1 MNKMLKE
8 MTEKVAMVQ
17 ESYHEVLD
25 FVDKIEETVASGKDA
40 FSELEEQMANH
51 QEALTMA
58 QDLGEAKLIKQQ
70 IDALAEDME
79 LLQSVNKAKELSMM
93 TTLSDKAEQSLL
105 ANKNAVELFRA
116 LDKEMVANTSLAQ
129 LKSHIELMSG
139 FASAL
144 NNSFASVRNILL
156 DTKIVAHENQNRQYR
171 GIHLGRA
178 GVQSELT
185 NFEYHVRPYIQKVKQ
200 AGVSL

>member
-17 ESYHEVLD
+17 ESYHEVLH
-25 FVDKIEETVASGKDA
+25 FVDEIEEVVASGKDA
-40 FSELEEQMANH
+40 LAELEEQMVKH

-70 IDALAEDME
+70 IVALAEDME

-93 TTLSDKAEQSLL
+93 ATLSDKAEQSLL
-105 ANKNAVELFRA
+105 ANKDAVELFRA
-116 LDKEMVANTSLAQ
+116 LDKEMVANTSLGQ

-156 DTKIVAHENQNRQYR
+156 DTKIVTHENQNRQYR

-200 AGVSL
+200 AGVGL